1 MNAPPPDTADLRTRA
16 LALLDALPDGR
27 ARAALDGANVSIEPD
42 IARWESSG
50 GTVHAHRVVVS
61 LDARALGQIHG
72 VPAVAD
78 DLHTAFARAI
88 AALPNASLHDLAFV
102 WNGSLAARVVSY
114 RGSAAIDGRAE
125 LTEAVAEYLDGAGER
140 DAARLTRSTVVR
152 LRGPDDV
159 EFRGSPGGFTATAQ
173 RDAVRALLGAR
184 TRVTWR

>member
-1 MNAPPPDTADLRTRA
+1 MSPPPPDAADLRTRA
-16 LALLDALPDGR
+16 LALLDALPDAR
-27 ARAALDGANVSIEPD
+27 ARAVLDGAGVSMEPD
-42 IARWESSG
+42 IARWESSH

-88 AALPNASLHDLAFV
+88 ATLADASLHDLSFV
-102 WNGSLAARVVSY
+102 WNGSLAARVETY
-114 RGSAAIDGRAE
+114 RGSSSIDGRAS

-140 DAARLTRSTVVR
+140 DAARLTRSTIVR

-159 EFRGSPGGFTATAQ
+159 EFLGAPGGFTATAQ
-173 RDAVRALLGAR
+173 RDAVRALLGPR